1 MRLQPNEMA
10 NAIWEQER
18 GGSVADGLGWPTD
31 DLDDWS
37 DELRDFYSAD
47 NENHRREV
55 RRAG

>member
-10 NAIWEQER
+10 NAIREQER
-18 GGSVADGLGWPTD
+18 GGSVADDLD
-31 DLDDWS
+31 DWSDELDDWS